1 MGRKNRRK
9 KIAAILR
16 KAKKRR
22 AAEAHVLANPQTVT
36 GQSLC
41 TLEDFE
47 QREKDLAVARHMKA
61 EEVLV
66 SEADT
71 DKEPEVPRSWFASLL
86 SYVW

>member
-22 AAEAHVLANPQTVT
+22 TAEALVLANPQTVT
-36 GQSLC
+36 GQALC

-47 QREKDLAVARHMKA
+47 QREKDLAVARRMKA

>member
-22 AAEAHVLANPQTVT
+22 AAEARVLANPQTVT

-47 QREKDLAVARHMKA
+47 QREKDLEVAPVSYTHLTLPTKA
-61 EEVLV
+61 
-66 SEADT
+66 
-71 DKEPEVPRSWFASLL
+71 
-86 SYVW
+86 